1 MRFVNF
7 HLTFWSGHI
16 VPKYIS
22 KDEETR
28 VASQAVLG
36 VQFRSQYSFNR
47 NKQNWSV
54 LTAWYASLDMGTEIV
69 CIYIA

>member
-1 MRFVNF
+1 M
-7 HLTFWSGHI
+7 H
-16 VPKYIS
+16 KYLS
-22 KDEETR
+22 KDKETR

-54 LTAWYASLDMGTEIV
+54 LIAWYASLDMGTEIV
-69 CIYIA
+69 YIYIA